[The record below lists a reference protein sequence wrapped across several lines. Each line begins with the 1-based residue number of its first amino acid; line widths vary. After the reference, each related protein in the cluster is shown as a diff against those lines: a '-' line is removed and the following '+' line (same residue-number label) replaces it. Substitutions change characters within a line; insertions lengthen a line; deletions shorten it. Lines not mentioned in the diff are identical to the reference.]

1 MGIWYSAPIA
11 RVCTVPPPIFPQ
23 DSPQV
28 ATPKKTS
35 TGRWW
40 IQIEIAGQR
49 ESGTFDTKREAD
61 AWAQRRATE
70 LREAKTAPIGDQKTL
85 RQALRKYAEEV
96 SPAKRGQDKEIIR
109 LHAFEGPD
117 HATLPIGKRVTAIT
131 AADLIAWRD
140 VRLKVNARGSVL
152 RDMTLLSHVFETM
165 RREWKWIP
173 ANPMRDVSR
182 PAEPDHR
189 EVLITGPQVRRMLRQ
204 LGWRGRKHQ
213 VRTVS
218 QSVAVCF
225 LAALLTGMRAGELCA
240 LRWDDIAQHH
250 ARLRT
255 SKTGKGRDVPLT
267 PAARRC
273 IEQMRGFDAELVFGL
288 KSQTLDA
295 LFRRNRDR
303 AGLSGFTFHD
313 ARHTAA
319 TVLAQRIHVLDLCR
333 VFGWTNTRRALT
345 YYNPKAAD
353 LAKRMSG

>member
-1 MGIWYSAPIA
+1 M
-11 RVCTVPPPIFPQ
+11 
-23 DSPQV
+23 
-28 ATPKKTS
+28 ATPKKTA

-40 IQIEIAGQR
+40 VQIEIAGQR
-49 ESGTFDTKREAD
+49 ESGTFGTKREAD

-70 LREAKTAPIGDQKTL
+70 LRAAKAALPGDVKTL
-85 RQALRKYAEEV
+85 RDALRRYAQEV
-96 SPAKRGQDKEIIR
+96 SPTKRGESKEIIR
-109 LHAFEGPD
+109 LAAFEKTAHGM
-117 HATLPIGKRVTAIT
+117 LPITKRIAAIT
-131 AADLIAWRD
+131 PEDLAAWRD
-140 VRLKVNARGSVL
+140 ARLKVTARGSVL
-152 RDMTLLSHVFETM
+152 RDMTLLSHVFETA
-165 RREWKWIP
+165 RREWRWIA

-189 EVLITGPQVRRMLRQ
+189 EVLITGPQIRRMLRQ
-204 LGWRGRKHQ
+204 LGWRGSKQ
-213 VRTVS
+213 PVRTVS
-218 QSVAVCF
+218 QAVAVCF

-240 LRWDDIAQHH
+240 LRWDDIAEHH

-288 KSQTLDA
+288 TSQTLDA

-303 AGLSGFTFHD
+303 AGLAGFTFHD

-353 LAKRMSG
+353 LAKRMAG

>member
-1 MGIWYSAPIA
+1 MNLHIPAPI
-11 RVCTVPPPIFPQ
+11 V
-23 DSPQV
+23 SPTNSPSV
-28 ATPKKTS
+28 ATPKKTA

-40 IQIEIAGQR
+40 VQIEIAGQR

-70 LREAKTAPIGDQKTL
+70 LRTAKTAQPGDVKTL
-85 RQALRKYAEEV
+85 RDALRRYAQEV
-96 SPAKRGQDKEIIR
+96 SPTKRGESKEIIR
-109 LHAFEGPD
+109 LAAFEKPPHG
-117 HATLPIGKRVTAIT
+117 AMPIAKRLTAIT
-131 AADLIAWRD
+131 PGDLAAWRD
-140 VRLKVNARGSVL
+140 ARLKVTARGSVL
-152 RDMTLLSHVFETM
+152 RDMTLLSHVFETA
-165 RREWKWIP
+165 RREWRWIT

-204 LGWRGRKHQ
+204 LGWSGSAQQ

-218 QSVAVCF
+218 QAGAVCF

-240 LRWDDIAQHH
+240 LRWDDIAAHH

-273 IEQMRGFDAELVFGL
+273 IEQMRGFDTEMVFGI

-303 AGLSGFTFHD
+303 AGLAGFTFHD
-313 ARHTAA
+313 ARHVAA

-345 YYNPKAAD
+345 YYSPKAAD
-353 LAKRMSG
+353 LARRMAG